1 MKITELQSICKYDD
15 SIMEELKDCHPKQI
29 VNEEIVIPVWKIE
42 YKYKTA
48 RGNPKKAIK
57 YLFLKED
64 GWDMVDNEFM
74 KYIEQQNEKSPER
87 MISNVEILDAEFM
100 GNIYLPLE

>member
-1 MKITELQSICKYDD
+1 MKITELQFICKYDD
-15 SIMEELKDCHPKQI
+15 SIMEELKYCHPLQI
-29 VNEEIVIPVWKIE
+29 ANKEITIPVWKIE

-87 MISNVEILDAEFM
+87 KISNVEILDAEFM